1 VKISEIYEENLRR
14 ALERATSALRESG
27 CVEGA
32 LMYGSIARKQYD
44 SYSDIDLM
52 VMIREQSCME
62 HLRIILGREFNDSF
76 SMEKDGKIILF
87 PPGLPKVELYIFHNS
102 ESNDAKKLFL
112 GSKIADPDDSI
123 LFDRNGFLASAV
135 KEWNNTVEIDIKK
148 NAAGEANSFLYYYD
162 IMNSYLMRGDTY
174 RAFFYYNLSFFKL
187 ATLVAI
193 SKGITDYTYAP
204 PWLTQ
209 SVGDDN
215 KKTLEEISTGMFP
228 AKMVSNKDK
237 MLDLFNDT
245 VSSSPELFAE
255 IMDTVTHMSDYLR
268 KKYSG
273 FWRLK
278 DLHHTGYIKEGLLYR
293 SARLDTQPEQKLAK
307 WIKST
312 GLKTIVDLRSNSE
325 LLKHSYSSEIVNS
338 INYVR
343 APIFSNPDKVN
354 SQYLQ
359 LPEEKMKKA
368 YLDTLELKSFKEAV
382 KIVFNLLSD
391 PLNLPLLIHCNAGVD
406 RTGMVVAVILSAL
419 GVNKEIIRYD
429 YEMASGLRKGEFI
442 DNIMDSM
449 TARGGVEAFLS
460 EAGTGSYVLENVRK
474 NLLYTEDASGH
485 EL

>member
-1 VKISEIYEENLRR
+1 MKILEIYEENLRR
-14 ALERATSALRESG
+14 VLERATSALGELG

-32 LMYGSIARKQYD
+32 LIYGSIARKQYD

-112 GSKIADPDDSI
+112 GSKIADPGDSI

-135 KEWNNTVEIDIKK
+135 KEWNNTGDIDIKK

-174 RAFFYYNLSFFKL
+174 RAFFYYNLSFFKV

-228 AKMVSNKDK
+228 AKMVSKKDK
-237 MLDLFNDT
+237 MLDLFNDA
-245 VSSSPELFAE
+245 VISSPELFAE
-255 IMDTVTHMSDYLR
+255 IVDRVKRMSDYLR
-268 KKYSG
+268 KKYS
-273 FWRLK
+273 
-278 DLHHTGYIKEGLLYR
+278 
-293 SARLDTQPEQKLAK
+293 
-307 WIKST
+307 
-312 GLKTIVDLRSNSE
+312 V
-325 LLKHSYSSEIVNS
+325 
-338 INYVR
+338 
-343 APIFSNPDKVN
+343 
-354 SQYLQ
+354 
-359 LPEEKMKKA
+359 
-368 YLDTLELKSFKEAV
+368 
-382 KIVFNLLSD
+382 
-391 PLNLPLLIHCNAGVD
+391 
-406 RTGMVVAVILSAL
+406 
-419 GVNKEIIRYD
+419 
-429 YEMASGLRKGEFI
+429 SG
-442 DNIMDSM
+442 D
-449 TARGGVEAFLS
+449 
-460 EAGTGSYVLENVRK
+460 
-474 NLLYTEDASGH
+474 
-485 EL
+485 

>member
-1 VKISEIYEENLRR
+1 MKVSEIHDINLRR
-14 ALERATSALRESG
+14 AMERAEYALRESE
-27 CVEGA
+27 CVEA
-32 LMYGSIARKQYD
+32 VLLFGSIARKQYD
-44 SYSDIDLM
+44 SYSDVDLM
-52 VMIREQSCME
+52 VMIGQDSCLE
-62 HLRIILGREFNDSF
+62 SLKVHVSRKFSDSVM
-76 SMEKDGKIILF
+76 MEKDGKIILF
-87 PPGLPKVELYIFHNS
+87 PPGLPKVELYIFHSS
-102 ESNDAKKLFL
+102 EADEAKKLFL
-112 GSKIADPDDSI
+112 GSKITDPHDTI
-123 LFDRNGFLASAV
+123 MFDRNGDMTRMVGEWEDAGEEDV
-135 KEWNNTVEIDIKK
+135 KNK
-148 NAAGEANSFLYYYD
+148 AAGEAISFLYYYD
-162 IMNSYLMRGDTY
+162 MLNSYLFRGDNY
-174 RAFFYYNLSFFKL
+174 RTFFYYNLSFFKL
-187 ATLVAI
+187 ATLIAI
-193 SKGITDYTYAP
+193 SNGITDYTYAP

-209 SVGDDN
+209 SIGDGRT
-215 KKTLEEISTGMFP
+215 KSLKEISTGMFP
-228 AKMVSNKDK
+228 AQMVSNKAK
-237 MLDLFNDT
+237 MFDLFMD
-245 VSSSPELFAE
+245 VVRSSPELFNG
-255 IMDTVTHMSDYLR
+255 ISDDAIRMALYFR
-268 KKYSG
+268 NKYAG
-273 FWRLK
+273 FWRLQ
-278 DLHHTGYIKEGLLYR
+278 DLHHTGYVKGRLLYR